1 MEAITD
7 FFASNPAVFTVLT
20 ILVVVVIV
28 YSLATKLIKFAI
40 ILAFIVLVGGSI
52 YLFKDPAAM
61 PDKIDKAVE
70 TLSKGGEQIKD
81 KFANLW
87 DDTKGLASRAAKT
100 PGEINDMLDTSRE
113 EVGK

>member
-1 MEAITD
+1 MEAISD
-7 FFASNPAVFTVLT
+7 YLASNPAVFTVLT
-20 ILVVVVIV
+20 ILVVVVIL

-40 ILAFIVLVGGSI
+40 VLAFIVLVAGSI

-61 PDKIDKAVE
+61 PDKIENAVE

-87 DDTKGLASRAAKT
+87 DDTKGLAKRAAKT